1 VGVDHVRWGI
11 VATGNISTSFT
22 RDLKLL
28 TDDAVVTAVASRS
41 QVNADRF
48 ATEFGI
54 EHAYDDYR
62 RLIDSGAVDALYI
75 GTPHPQHYTVARAA
89 LQAGI
94 AVLCEKPV
102 TLTARQA
109 RDLISVATEHK
120 ALFAEA
126 MWMRTNPVIQAF
138 FADLESG
145 VIGEPQQV
153 VADFAFHK
161 PSLPAR
167 LLDPALG
174 GGSLMD
180 GGIYP
185 MTFTYMALGRPAE
198 VKAVGALNDD
208 GVDLNV
214 AMAWRYESGAVAALT
229 CGLRSQNPWTAAVSG
244 SEGSLLLPHRFHH
257 PEYYVR
263 STASGQ
269 ERIDVPTHGLGYHYE
284 AAEVMRALRH
294 GSVEV
299 PSLPHAATI
308 EILELLDETRR
319 QIGVSY
325 PGDDEYLGG

>member
-1 VGVDHVRWGI
+1 MGVDRVRWGI

-28 TDDAVVTAVASRS
+28 PDDAVVTAVASRS
-41 QVNADRF
+41 QHSADRF
-48 ATEFGI
+48 AAEFGI
-54 EHAYDDYR
+54 EHAYDDYH
-62 RLIDSGAVDALYI
+62 RLLDSGQVDVIYI
-75 GTPHPQHYTVARAA
+75 GTPHPQHYAVARAA

-102 TLTARQA
+102 TLTAAQA
-109 RDLISVATEHK
+109 RDLIAVAAEHK
-120 ALFAEA
+120 TLFAEA

-138 FADLESG
+138 FAELAAG

-185 MTFTYMALGRPAE
+185 MTFAYMALGRPAE
-198 VKAVGALNDD
+198 VKAVGSLNED

-214 AMAWRYESGAVAALT
+214 AMAWRYDSGAVAALT

-244 SEGSLLLPHRFHH
+244 PDGSLLLPHRFHH

-284 AAEVMRALRH
+284 AGAVMRALRD
-294 GSVEV
+294 GLVEV
-299 PSLPHAATI
+299 PLLPHAATV
-308 EILELLDETRR
+308 EVLELLDETRR
-319 QIGVSY
+319 QIGVRY
-325 PGDDEYLGG
+325 PGDDEDLGG

>member
-1 VGVDHVRWGI
+1 MGVDRVRWGI

-28 TDDAVVTAVASRS
+28 ADQAVVTAVASRS
-41 QVNADRF
+41 QSNADRF
-48 ATEFGI
+48 AAEFGI

-62 RLIDSGAVDALYI
+62 RLIESGTVDALYI
-75 GTPHPQHYTVARAA
+75 GTPHPQHYAVARAA

-102 TLTARQA
+102 TLTAKQA
-109 RDLISVATEHK
+109 RDLIAVATEHRT
-120 ALFAEA
+120 LFAEA
-126 MWMRTNPVIQAF
+126 MWMRTNPVIQALF
-138 FADLESG
+138 KDLESG
-145 VIGEPQQV
+145 VIGEPLQV
-153 VADFAFHK
+153 NADFAFYK
-161 PSLPAR
+161 PSLPTR

-198 VKAVGALNDD
+198 VKAVGALNED

-214 AMAWRYESGAVAALT
+214 AMAWRYDSGAVAALT
-229 CGLRSQNPWTAAVSG
+229 CGLRSQNPWTASVSG
-244 SEGSLLLPHRFHH
+244 PEGSLLLPHRFHH

-263 STASGQ
+263 STAAGQ
-269 ERIDVPTHGLGYHYE
+269 ERIDVPAHGLGYHYE
-284 AAEVMRALRH
+284 AAEVMRALRD
-294 GSVEV
+294 GAVEV

-325 PGDDEYLGG
+325 PGDDEYLGR

>member
-1 VGVDHVRWGI
+1 MEVDRVRWGI

-28 TDDAVVTAVASRS
+28 ADDAVVTAVASRS
-41 QVNADRF
+41 RSSADRF
-48 ATEFGI
+48 AAEFGI
-54 EHAYDDYR
+54 ERRYDDYR
-62 RLIDSGAVDALYI
+62 RLIESGTVDVIYI
-75 GTPHPQHYTVARAA
+75 GTPHPQHYAIARAA

-109 RDLISVATEHK
+109 RDLIAVAAEHD

-126 MWMRTNPVIQAF
+126 MWMRTNPVIQAM
-138 FADLESG
+138 FADLASG

-185 MTFTYMALGRPAE
+185 MTFTHMALGRPAE
-198 VKAVGALNDD
+198 LKAVGSLNDD
-208 GVDLNV
+208 GIDLNV
-214 AMAWRYESGAVAALT
+214 AMAWRYDSGAVAALT
-229 CGLRSQNPWTAAVSG
+229 CGLRSQNPWTAAISG
-244 SEGSLLLPHRFHH
+244 PEGSLQLPHRFHH

-263 STASGQ
+263 STAAGP

-284 AAEVMRALRH
+284 AAAVMQTLRDGH
-294 GSVEV
+294 LEV
-299 PSLPHAATI
+299 PSLPHAATV
-308 EILELLDETRR
+308 EILELLDETRS
-319 QIGVSY
+319 QIGVRY
-325 PGDDEYLGG
+325 PGDDDDLSG